1 MILSKKYQDRYETW
15 CFVMSA
21 SFSEIS
27 TGHSYDMICRENAYG
42 SLQQCCF
49 KQLCRSF
56 SCYRDSPLGS
66 LLICITRV
74 NIPRTSNTPVSM
86 QSGEKET
93 HSSDKRGDQMSPSYL
108 NIHQVHRRL
117 MPLLFTE
124 FPASREMRNGRLALG
139 RRWNMRL
146 ASGSCSY
153 QVSRCYFL
161 RVCVASKPLSFLP
174 VAASGS
180 NIVYFAYR
188 PLLHFCPLRHTARI
202 QLKSNA
208 VSSLHWMKS
217 LKFYQNIQTS

>member
-1 MILSKKYQDRYETW
+1 MILSKKYQDWYETW

-27 TGHSYDMICRENAYG
+27 TGHSYDMIFREHAYD

-93 HSSDKRGDQMSPSYL
+93 HSSDKRGDQMSPKLFEHSPSSSSL
-108 NIHQVHRRL
+108 DAFTFHRVPSVPWDEKRS
-117 MPLLFTE
+117 P
-124 FPASREMRNGRLALG
+124 
-139 RRWNMRL
+139 
-146 ASGSCSY
+146 
-153 QVSRCYFL
+153 
-161 RVCVASKPLSFLP
+161 
-174 VAASGS
+174 
-180 NIVYFAYR
+180 
-188 PLLHFCPLRHTARI
+188 CPWPPM
-202 QLKSNA
+202 KYA
-208 VSSLHWMKS
+208 VSVR
-217 LKFYQNIQTS
+217 

>member
-1 MILSKKYQDRYETW
+1 
-15 CFVMSA
+15 
-21 SFSEIS
+21 
-27 TGHSYDMICRENAYG
+27 
-42 SLQQCCF
+42 
-49 KQLCRSF
+49 
-56 SCYRDSPLGS
+56 
-66 LLICITRV
+66 
-74 NIPRTSNTPVSM
+74 
-86 QSGEKET
+86 
-93 HSSDKRGDQMSPSYL
+93 
-108 NIHQVHRRL
+108 

-217 LKFYQNIQTS
+217 LKFYQNIQTSYRGDDCTVSPNAAKYQVNKVATAHANRLLLQWPLITSSRKQNHQQRYTQWHSSSKYRVPLEFLFINCVKWILNFKLVIFN